1 MLDRLVVIFSSATIV
16 FTSLLFF
23 FRTRAVFNTYPWV
36 IAFFGGLWVAV
47 LGGCLAFIVDSFL
60 SSSKSVPVNDPA
72 SNTGGT
78 TPICINQGTDAFI
91 VSSIIIPLIN
101 DTLVF
106 LAISWRLSRVS
117 YDPYTLK
124 TASGIKF
131 FIFGDYLPG
140 FSKAIFRDGQAYY
153 LSAIHYSLA
162 FVKIAHT
169 LCSFFFFQQD
179 HRYHKHHSSDH
190 VILPFVPYGSSN
202 GFHDSEHRNDE
213 CHGQSSI
220 QEYDAIWWLERG
232 RERYFYHPFSRYL
245 KKNDS
250 KLDLWEGELGAV
262 RQKSKQYRDSDE
274 LSDANGFTP
283 VTCCTSLD

>member
-1 MLDRLVVIFSSATIV
+1 MCVMLNRLVVVFSSATIV

-60 SSSKSVPVNDPA
+60 SSSELSVNPA

-78 TPICINQGTDAFI
+78 TPVCINQGTNAFI
-91 VSSIIIPLIN
+91 MSSIIIPLIN

-131 FIFGDYLPG
+131 FIFGDSLPV

-153 LSAIHYSLA
+153 LSAIHCFLS

-169 LCSFFFFQQD
+169 LGSFFFPTGP
-179 HRYHKHHSSDH
+179 S
-190 VILPFVPYGSSN
+190 LP
-202 GFHDSEHRNDE
+202 
-213 CHGQSSI
+213 
-220 QEYDAIWWLERG
+220 
-232 RERYFYHPFSRYL
+232 
-245 KKNDS
+245 
-250 KLDLWEGELGAV
+250 
-262 RQKSKQYRDSDE
+262 
-274 LSDANGFTP
+274 
-283 VTCCTSLD
+283 